1 MKNILAED
9 KALVCVDFQNS
20 FVNGAIGFKGAEA
33 IEDNVMYLVDT
44 AVNEKWGTVLLT
56 ADIHDTDNYSETL
69 EGERLPIPHC
79 LTRDDGDPEMGAD
92 IVAIDDGA
100 LFYGK
105 LGAWVQS
112 LVTGLSETRLRFAFN
127 RFDPHDTTPV
137 EQIADMHNITGVL
150 RALLLA
156 GKDMGMN
163 IQLVPKNT
171 FGAIN
176 LGTYFKKAPKLIVVC
191 GLVTD
196 ICVLS
201 NVVILR
207 ALFPNAIIQVKMD
220 ACNSFSAE
228 KHQMVMQLLSSIQ
241 VDVI

>member
-1 MKNILAED
+1 
-9 KALVCVDFQNS
+9 
-20 FVNGAIGFKGAEA
+20 
-33 IEDNVMYLVDT
+33 
-44 AVNEKWGTVLLT
+44 
-56 ADIHDTDNYSETL
+56 
-69 EGERLPIPHC
+69 
-79 LTRDDGDPEMGAD
+79 
-92 IVAIDDGA
+92 
-100 LFYGK
+100 
-105 LGAWVQS
+105 
-112 LVTGLSETRLRFAFN
+112 
-127 RFDPHDTTPV
+127 
-137 EQIADMHNITGVL
+137 
-150 RALLLA
+150 
-156 GKDMGMN
+156 MN
-163 IQLVPKNT
+163 IQLVTKET

-241 VDVI
+241 VDVV